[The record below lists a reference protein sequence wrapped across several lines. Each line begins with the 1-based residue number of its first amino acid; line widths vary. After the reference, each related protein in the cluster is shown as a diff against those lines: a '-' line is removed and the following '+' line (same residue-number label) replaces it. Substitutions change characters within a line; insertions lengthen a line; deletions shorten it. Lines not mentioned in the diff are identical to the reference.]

1 MMEADVSD
9 TTSAKP
15 EPRQDAGRN
24 APLGEAAKAAVA
36 GPDHGARRAG
46 SAIAS
51 DRDVIVC
58 EVGLRDGL
66 QMFRDLFPTAEKLA
80 WIRAEAAA
88 GVPEIEVTS
97 FVPPKLVPQFVDAQE
112 VMAGATAI
120 PGLTVVGLAPN
131 LKGVERA
138 IELGVHKLNYVMS
151 VSRTHN
157 LKNVRREREE
167 SMADVRRIVELLRTL
182 PEGRR
187 PRLIGGLSSALG
199 CGYEGRIPVDDIRRW
214 AVAYAEAGV
223 DEVMIADTVG
233 YADPALVRQAFR
245 AVMQEV
251 GPMPVSA
258 HFHDTRGL
266 GLANVLA
273 ALDCGVRR
281 FDASLAGL
289 GGCQF
294 VPRATGNIVMEDL
307 CFMLD
312 AMGLR
317 TGVDLE
323 ALLAVREIVAR
334 NLPGTP
340 LYGALARAGLPH
352 HYPRAQ
358 AVAG

>member
-1 MMEADVSD
+1 MTTTASNSSSSDPAGAGSTATAKKSHLSGIADAS
-9 TTSAKP
+9 SP
-15 EPRQDAGRN
+15 LGQDAQ
-24 APLGEAAKAAVA
+24 APLNDNHV
-36 GPDHGARRAG
+36 
-46 SAIAS
+46 
-51 DRDVIVC
+51 VVC

-66 QMFRDLFPTAEKLA
+66 QMFRELFPTEQKLA

-97 FVPPKLVPQFVDAQE
+97 LVPPKLVPQFIDAHE
-112 VMAGATAI
+112 VVAGALAI
-120 PGLTVVGLAPN
+120 PGLTVVALVPN
-131 LKGVERA
+131 LKGAERA
-138 IELGVHKLNYVMS
+138 LELGVHRLNYVMS

-157 LKNVRREREE
+157 LKNVRRERED
-167 SMADVRRIVELLRTL
+167 SIADVRRIVELLRTL
-182 PEGRR
+182 PENRR
-187 PRLIGGLSSALG
+187 PRLVGGLSSALG
-199 CGYEGRIPVDDIRRW
+199 CGYEGDVPIDEIRRW
-214 AVAYAEAGV
+214 AIAYAEAGV

-233 YADPALVRQAFR
+233 YANPTLVRQAFK
-245 AVMQEV
+245 AVMSDL

-273 ALDCGVRR
+273 ALECGVRR

-294 VPRATGNIVMEDL
+294 VPHATGNIVMEDL

-312 AMGLR
+312 AMGMH

-323 ALLAVREIVAR
+323 KLLAVREIVER
-334 NLPGTP
+334 NLPDTP

-352 HYPRAQ
+352 HYQKVGTPA
-358 AVAG
+358 A